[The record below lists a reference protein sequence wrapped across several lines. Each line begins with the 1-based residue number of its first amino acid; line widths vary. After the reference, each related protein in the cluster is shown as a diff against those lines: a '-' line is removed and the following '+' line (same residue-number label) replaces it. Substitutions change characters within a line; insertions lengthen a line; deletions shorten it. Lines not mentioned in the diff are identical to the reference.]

1 MSEGVEN
8 QVSLFISSSHQL
20 TSSSWIYRSLWGV
33 IFTYDHHE
41 KSIQMNNLEVD
52 LQVTLCMKPKISKN
66 SMVYLLSTKVQRYS
80 SREKSL
86 FKKWCCK
93 KKDRN
98 AAIKT
103 GYLYAKKDDS
113 RFLTHTI
120 LKKKT
125 ESGPETETSKRKHR
139 RKSWIREDRWDANE
153 MHNSLRK
160 KWWTGLLQY

>member
-1 MSEGVEN
+1 
-8 QVSLFISSSHQL
+8 
-20 TSSSWIYRSLWGV
+20 
-33 IFTYDHHE
+33 
-41 KSIQMNNLEVD
+41 
-52 LQVTLCMKPKISKN
+52 
-66 SMVYLLSTKVQRYS
+66 MVYLLSTKVQRYS

-120 LKKKT
+120 LKKKKRRVDQRLKLLKENT
-125 ESGPETETSKRKHR
+125 GENLGSGK
-139 RKSWIREDRWDANE
+139 IAE
-153 MHNSLRK
+153 MQMKCTIH
-160 KWWTGLLQY
+160 